1 MSFPPLQQLAQEKHH
16 FDKKNDFSSKFNLM
30 KAHGACGFDEMNSIV
45 MKPYKPTPLV
55 KKEHNGVR
63 RASFSMKDVFSSSMF
78 SSKALSRVD
87 EKENVTNH
95 HSHGVHHVTPPVMSS
110 SSKKHTRKHGNESK
124 RVKIA
129 RPGTTMTQT
138 MPFFTG
144 AMGTQRQ
151 SAFDRVLGDDFIS
164 GALCQ

>member
-95 HSHGVHHVTPPVMSS
+95 HLHMPTTPLTSSS
-110 SSKKHTRKHGNESK
+110 SSKKQARKHGNESK

-138 MPFFTG
+138 MPFLTG
-144 AMGTQRQ
+144 AMGTHRQ